1 MISTSHEGAVQINA
15 WDTCTD
21 SSMTVLCKLDGWGHL
36 WPGPF
41 FTGKLS
47 EDDPLYN
54 FDAAEMIWSFF
65 KLFFLME
72 APAK

>member
-1 MISTSHEGAVQINA
+1 
-15 WDTCTD
+15 
-21 SSMTVLCKLDGWGHL
+21 MTVLCKLDGWGHL